1 MFPVPFCHPV
11 HIFNS
16 SYPETVAFNQPDSA
30 SQIPARIQPA
40 SSRRSTTKHVEDAQI
55 KAERASLS
63 FACADL
69 ASDITLAPLATGAL
83 EVLREHQIHLPKSP
97 VPSCATASTEN
108 RQATSIQEL
117 PEELG

>member
-1 MFPVPFCHPV
+1 MF
-11 HIFNS
+11 IFS
-16 SYPETVAFNQPDSA
+16 ILLYPETVAFNQPDSA
-30 SQIPARIQPA
+30 SQSPARIQSA
-40 SSRRSTTKHVEDAQI
+40 SSRSTTKHVEDAQI

-97 VPSCATASTEN
+97 VPSCATAFTEN